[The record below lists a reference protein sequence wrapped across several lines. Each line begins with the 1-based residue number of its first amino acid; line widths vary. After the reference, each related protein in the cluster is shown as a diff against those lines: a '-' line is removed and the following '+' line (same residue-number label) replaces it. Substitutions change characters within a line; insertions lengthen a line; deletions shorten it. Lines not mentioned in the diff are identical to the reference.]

1 MAELKLKKINKP
13 KKGDVEKDIDW
24 FCDSLCLSSGRDTE
38 FTSTKIISDI
48 LNKISEHEKVFSEEI
63 AKDLG
68 LKQGLVNHHL
78 RNLIDSGIIIR
89 KKKQIFIKGGS
100 LKEAV
105 IEMRRDVLSTFE
117 DIEKMAGEID
127 NEIGIHNR

>member
-13 KKGDVEKDIDW
+13 KKGNVQKDIDW

-48 LNKISEHEKVFSEEI
+48 LSKISEHEKVFSEGI
-63 AKDLG
+63 AEDLD

-78 RNLIDSGIIIR
+78 RNLIDSGIVIR
-89 KKKQIFIKGGS
+89 EKKQIFIRGGS
-100 LKEAV
+100 LKEAI
-105 IEMRRDVLSTFE
+105 IEMRREALSMF
-117 DIEKMAGEID
+117 DNIEKIAEEID